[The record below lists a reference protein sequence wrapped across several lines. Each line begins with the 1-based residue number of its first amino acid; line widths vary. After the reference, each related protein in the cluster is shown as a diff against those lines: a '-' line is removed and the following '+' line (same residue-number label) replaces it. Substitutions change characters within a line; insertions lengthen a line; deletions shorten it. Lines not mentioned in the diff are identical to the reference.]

1 MILDV
6 TSFHGAKIAL
16 LVGDAIVT
24 FLRDDKPDIDWPGR
38 WDLPGGGREGDESVT
53 ECICREVMEEFG
65 IAIDPATFVWSRVY
79 PSTFPDRADDA
90 FLVASIPA
98 EMLDQVRFGSE
109 GQRWALV
116 PVAAYLAKDDAVPHH
131 QHRLRDYL
139 QSRS

>member
-1 MILDV
+1 MTLDV

-65 IAIDPATFVWSRVY
+65 IAIDPANFIWSRVY
-79 PSTFPDRADDA
+79 PSVFPDRADDA
-90 FLVASIPA
+90 FLVAPIPA

-116 PVAAYLAKDDAVPHH
+116 PVAEYLAKDDAVPHH
-131 QHRLRDYL
+131 QRRLRDYL
-139 QSRS
+139 HSRS

>member
-53 ECICREVMEEFG
+53 ECICREVTEEFG
-65 IAIDPATFVWSRVY
+65 IAIDPASFIWSRVY
-79 PSTFPDRADDA
+79 PSAFPDRDDDA
-90 FLVASIPA
+90 FLVARIPA
-98 EMLDQVRFGSE
+98 AMLDQVRFGSE

-116 PVAAYLAKDDAVPHH
+116 PVGDYLAKDDAVPHH